1 MNLIEAAI
9 ATPGF
14 GVLLATA
21 IVAGAVRGFAG
32 FGSGMIFMPV
42 AAIYLPPFWAL
53 VALAVID
60 MIGPLPVLR
69 RAARDALRSEV
80 VPLIVGLAVGLP
92 IGLSLLSG
100 IPVEVFR
107 WSVSVSVMILL
118 VLLLA
123 GWRYRGPR
131 GPVVSTGAGW
141 VAGFMGG
148 AAGLAGPPVILYYLA
163 SNLRPEQMRA
173 NLMIFFFCFNLAM
186 LVITGVMGRLD
197 LTALMIGAL
206 LLVPF
211 ALANLAGAAFFRPGN
226 ERVYR
231 AVAYVL
237 IAAAGLLGLPLMD
250 GVLQRG

>member
-1 MNLIEAAI
+1 LSLIDAAL

-14 GVLLATA
+14 GVLLGTA

-42 AAIYLPPFWAL
+42 AAVYLPPFWAL
-53 VALAVID
+53 VSLAVID

-69 RAARDALRSEV
+69 RAARDAVRAEV
-80 VPLIVGLAVGLP
+80 VALIAGLLVGLP
-92 IGLSLLSG
+92 IGLSLLAG

-107 WSVSVSVMILL
+107 WSVSASVMVML

-173 NLMIFFFCFNLAM
+173 NLMIFFFAFNAAM
-186 LVITGVMGRLD
+186 LILTGLMGRLD
-197 LTALMIGAL
+197 PVALVLGAL

-211 ALANLAGAAFFRPGN
+211 TLANLAGAAFFRPGN

-237 IAAAGLLGLPLMD
+237 IAAAGVLGLPVLD
-250 GVLQRG
+250 GLLPRG